1 MLERKSVVEVIEL
14 PSTGGVQVKI
24 ALMIVDGDKV
34 LNSAWHR
41 TAVTHGGNAV
51 TQMSYVQAHLSEMGE
66 ALLSQADVDRVVA
79 AHAFA
84 VQNPSP
90 SGTIAEE
97 VPALPVSAG
106 PLQPKQ

>member
-1 MLERKSVVEVIEL
+1 MLERKSMVEQIEL
-14 PSTGGVQVKI
+14 PSSGGVQVKI
-24 ALMIVDGDKV
+24 ALMIVEGDKV
-34 LNSAWHR
+34 LSSSWHR
-41 TAVTHGGNAV
+41 TLVTHGGNAV

-66 ALLSQADVDRVVA
+66 ALLSQEDVARVVA

-90 SGTIAEE
+90 HGVIAEE
-97 VPALPVSAG
+97 VPTLPSAG